1 MLNMIIAVLLALPIF
16 AKESTPHATEVKR
29 VWKPLY
35 PPKIMDS
42 DKTTRPGRT
51 EIIEPAWFASVTD
64 SVLLKWKA
72 ADQADAYLFQVAED
86 ANFKWLVKNEPL
98 LKATEYNMS
107 GLQTGKS
114 YYWQVAGLK
123 TSNDPGSLKG
133 EFSKSMFVVK

>member
-72 ADQADAYLFQVAED
+72 AD
-86 ANFKWLVKNEPL
+86 
-98 LKATEYNMS
+98 NMI

-114 YYWQVAGLK
+114 YYWRVAGLK